1 MVATLGGLLFG
12 YDTGVINGVLNS
24 MKPVLGLTDWI
35 TSFITSVLIFGAA
48 IGGVCEES
56 VSTRF
61 GRRRSVQ
68 FLALIFMVGALGCV
82 LSPSWVVPTVVRFM
96 LWLVNGLVTLG
107 FLPVV
112 TAVGVGPAFGIFA
125 LLDVIAIWFMVHCL
139 PETSGKTFETVEAEC
154 RAHREWT
161 TRNPAHRARFVG
173 RAGVSSVPAGP
184 FWQALTS

>member
-1 MVATLGGLLFG
+1 MGF
-12 YDTGVINGVLNS
+12 
-24 MKPVLGLTDWI
+24 PV
-35 TSFITSVLIFGAA
+35 
-48 IGGVCEES
+48 
-56 VSTRF
+56 
-61 GRRRSVQ
+61 
-68 FLALIFMVGALGCV
+68 
-82 LSPSWVVPTVVRFM
+82 FM

-107 FLPVV
+107 CLPVV
-112 TAVGVGPAFGIFA
+112 TAVGVGPTFGIFA
-125 LLDVIAIWFMVHCL
+125 LLDVTAIWFMVHCL

>member
-12 YDTGVINGVLNS
+12 YDTGVINGVLDS
-24 MKPVLGLTDWI
+24 MKPVLGLTDWT

-82 LSPSWVVPTVVRFM
+82 LSPSWMVPTVFRFI
-96 LWLVNGLVTLG
+96 LGLAVGGAFAVMITNRFRRRVMSILG
-107 FLPVV
+107 FCLTTFFHIPVGLS
-112 TAVGVGPAFGIFA
+112 AQ
-125 LLDVIAIWFMVHCL
+125 
-139 PETSGKTFETVEAEC
+139 
-154 RAHREWT
+154 
-161 TRNPAHRARFVG
+161 FVPG
-173 RAGVSSVPAGP
+173 
-184 FWQALTS
+184 

>member
-1 MVATLGGLLFG
+1 M
-12 YDTGVINGVLNS
+12 
-24 MKPVLGLTDWI
+24 
-35 TSFITSVLIFGAA
+35 
-48 IGGVCEES
+48 
-56 VSTRF
+56 
-61 GRRRSVQ
+61 Q
-68 FLALIFMVGALGCV
+68 ALIGP
-82 LSPSWVVPTVVRFM
+82 LSWLLLSEMFPLRTRSFAMGFPVFM

-112 TAVGVGPAFGIFA
+112 TAVGVGPTFGIFA
-125 LLDVIAIWFMVHCL
+125 LLDMTAIWFMVHCL

-184 FWQALTS
+184 FWQALTSCPTLTSPARFMPT

>member
-1 MVATLGGLLFG
+1 M
-12 YDTGVINGVLNS
+12 
-24 MKPVLGLTDWI
+24 
-35 TSFITSVLIFGAA
+35 
-48 IGGVCEES
+48 
-56 VSTRF
+56 
-61 GRRRSVQ
+61 Q
-68 FLALIFMVGALGCV
+68 ALIGP
-82 LSPSWVVPTVVRFM
+82 LSWLLLSEMFPLRTRSFAMGFPVFM

-107 FLPVV
+107 CLPVV
-112 TAVGVGPAFGIFA
+112 TAVGVGPTFGIFA
-125 LLDVIAIWFMVHCL
+125 LLDVTAIWFMVHCL

>member
-12 YDTGVINGVLNS
+12 CDTGVINGVLDS

-82 LSPSWVVPTVVRFM
+82 LSPSWMVPTVFRFI
-96 LWLVNGLVTLG
+96 LGLAVGGAFAVMITNRFRRRVMSILG
-107 FLPVV
+107 FCLTTFFHIPVGLS
-112 TAVGVGPAFGIFA
+112 AQ
-125 LLDVIAIWFMVHCL
+125 
-139 PETSGKTFETVEAEC
+139 
-154 RAHREWT
+154 
-161 TRNPAHRARFVG
+161 FVPG
-173 RAGVSSVPAGP
+173 
-184 FWQALTS
+184 

>member
-1 MVATLGGLLFG
+1 M
-12 YDTGVINGVLNS
+12 
-24 MKPVLGLTDWI
+24 
-35 TSFITSVLIFGAA
+35 
-48 IGGVCEES
+48 
-56 VSTRF
+56 
-61 GRRRSVQ
+61 Q
-68 FLALIFMVGALGCV
+68 ALIGP
-82 LSPSWVVPTVVRFM
+82 LSWLLLSEMFSLRTRSFAMGFPVFM

-112 TAVGVGPAFGIFA
+112 TAVGVGSAFGIFA

-139 PETSGKTFETVEAEC
+139 PETSSKTFETVEAEC

>member
-1 MVATLGGLLFG
+1 M
-12 YDTGVINGVLNS
+12 
-24 MKPVLGLTDWI
+24 
-35 TSFITSVLIFGAA
+35 
-48 IGGVCEES
+48 
-56 VSTRF
+56 
-61 GRRRSVQ
+61 Q
-68 FLALIFMVGALGCV
+68 ALIGP
-82 LSPSWVVPTVVRFM
+82 LSWLLLSEMFSLRTRSFAMGFPVFM

-139 PETSGKTFETVEAEC
+139 PETSSKTFETVEAEC

>member
-1 MVATLGGLLFG
+1 M
-12 YDTGVINGVLNS
+12 
-24 MKPVLGLTDWI
+24 
-35 TSFITSVLIFGAA
+35 
-48 IGGVCEES
+48 
-56 VSTRF
+56 
-61 GRRRSVQ
+61 Q
-68 FLALIFMVGALGCV
+68 ALIGP
-82 LSPSWVVPTVVRFM
+82 LSWLLLSEMFPLRTRSFAMGFPVFM

-139 PETSGKTFETVEAEC
+139 PETSSKTFETVEAEC